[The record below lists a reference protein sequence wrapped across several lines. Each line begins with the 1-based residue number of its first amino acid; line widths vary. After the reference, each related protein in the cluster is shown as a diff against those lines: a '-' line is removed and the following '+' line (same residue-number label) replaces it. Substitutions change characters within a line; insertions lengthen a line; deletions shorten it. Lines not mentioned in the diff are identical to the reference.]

1 MSIHEVI
8 IRGGLGNQI
17 FCLFYAYKIHLK
29 YKTKVAFNLTN
40 YLISNKTNRFFI
52 LDSLYPPLQDEFN
65 YKLNF
70 ISKFLYI
77 FIRIVDKLFVKSN
90 TSYLPGDKPFFL
102 SYWPNRYIHSGY
114 FQKIDGSELDNKC
127 FELIK
132 EKMKPYIIRK
142 KINYLAIHIRRG
154 DYLQEKHSIHGI
166 IPEKYFLQE
175 AKEKLS
181 LNSYE
186 GITIFSD
193 SPNLIK
199 FDIFKTLHNNVKLDK
214 GGEPLEVFIRMANH
228 KGLIA
233 SNSSFSLWAGILG
246 DISYFSIPNYW
257 MKGIKSSVLGFRNIQ
272 RYKCYLN

>member
-90 TSYLPGDKPFFL
+90 TLSSWRYLSL
-102 SYWPNRYIHSGY
+102 SYWPNRYIHSDI
-114 FQKIDGSELDNKC
+114 FKIDGSELDNKC

-132 EKMKPYIIRK
+132 EKWNLYYSK
-142 KINYLAIHIRRG
+142 KINYLAIH
-154 DYLQEKHSIHGI
+154 
-166 IPEKYFLQE
+166 
-175 AKEKLS
+175 
-181 LNSYE
+181 
-186 GITIFSD
+186 
-193 SPNLIK
+193 
-199 FDIFKTLHNNVKLDK
+199 
-214 GGEPLEVFIRMANH
+214 
-228 KGLIA
+228 
-233 SNSSFSLWAGILG
+233 
-246 DISYFSIPNYW
+246 
-257 MKGIKSSVLGFRNIQ
+257 
-272 RYKCYLN
+272 